1 MKSSFLVVT
10 VMFLSL
16 LGAATFL
23 TYIYVEES
31 FQNKIAHLSQEN
43 ISLKKKNTAL
53 INKQNKI
60 RQEVRNRRKLLITKK
75 NDRAKLKIAKAP
87 ASMVPFAG
95 AAVVAGFTA
104 YEINGYCEDIK
115 EYKKFEESL
124 FGAIDEPPTEEEKYI
139 CGLNVDEVLLPELK
153 KYSDL
158 SIEWIVENYD
168 DLISSLKKEFDE

>member
-1 MKSSFLVVT
+1 
-10 VMFLSL
+10 
-16 LGAATFL
+16 
-23 TYIYVEES
+23 
-31 FQNKIAHLSQEN
+31 
-43 ISLKKKNTAL
+43 
-53 INKQNKI
+53 
-60 RQEVRNRRKLLITKK
+60 
-75 NDRAKLKIAKAP
+75 
-87 ASMVPFAG
+87 MVPFAG
-95 AAVVAGFTA
+95 AAVVVGFTA